1 MADAVFT
8 LSLIANP
15 ILAFFA
21 GAYFSKWMR
30 QRRSSVVTYT
40 VKRGGR

>member
-1 MADAVFT
+1 MSAAF
-8 LSLIANP
+8 LISLIVNP

-21 GAYFSKWMR
+21 GAYFAKWMR